1 MGHFKVVT
9 QIAAPAHV
17 CFDFARSLAAHVE
30 SASFSNERLVAPGK
44 LDGYLELGDLVCF
57 EGRHFGVKQK
67 FCARITE
74 MDRPHRFTDEM
85 VRGAFHSLRHIHLF
99 EESAGTTAMIDI
111 LEWTAPL
118 GFLGRMAD
126 RLFLVRHMKYF
137 VATKQAALKRMIES
151 KSM

>member
-1 MGHFKVVT
+1 
-9 QIAAPAHV
+9 
-17 CFDFARSLAAHVE
+17 
-30 SASFSNERLVAPGK
+30 
-44 LDGYLELGDLVCF
+44 
-57 EGRHFGVKQK
+57 
-67 FCARITE
+67 

-118 GFLGRMAD
+118 GFLGRLAD

>member
-1 MGHFKVVT
+1 MGTLRVVT
-9 QIAAPAHV
+9 RIAAPGEV
-17 CFDFARSLAAHVE
+17 CFDAARSLAAHVE

-57 EGRHFGVKQK
+57 EGRHFGVKQQ

-85 VRGAFHSLRHIHLF
+85 VRGAFHSLRHVHLF
-99 EESAGTTAMIDI
+99 EESDGTTTMIDI

-118 GFLGRMAD
+118 GALGRLAD
-126 RLFLVRHMKYF
+126 RLFLVRHMEYF
-137 VATKQAALKRMIES
+137 VTTKQEALKRMIEG
-151 KSM
+151 SM